1 MSGSITVGGKTLASH
16 DNGTGL
22 ITLAHDIISSPSNYG
37 FAQLKL
43 TSVKPDST
51 DKITWDTILG
61 DTTNITK
68 PNNNHVI
75 RLGIAGIYFITGS
88 FTYRDDAS
96 ERATFFNLRQGTGQA
111 TDAYLAQASD
121 SITYTENND
130 TYAGGTLTY
139 VGNFAANTD
148 IYFNA
153 VSYNGDSKE
162 ISSETH
168 ATIVLLRRTA

>member
-43 TSVKPDST
+43 TGVKQNTSN
-51 DKITWDTILG
+51 ITWDIILG
-61 DTTNITK
+61 DITNITK
-68 PNNNHVI
+68 PNNDHVI
-75 RLGIAGIYFITGS
+75 RLGIAGIYLITGS
-88 FTYRDDAS
+88 FSYRDNDS
-96 ERATFFNLRQGTGQA
+96 ERAVFFNLRQGTGQA

-121 SITYTENND
+121 SINYVESND
-130 TYAGGTLTY
+130 TYAGGALTY

-148 IYFNA
+148 IYFHA
-153 VSYNGDSKE
+153 ISYNGDSKE
-162 ISSETH
+162 VSTETH
-168 ATIVLLRRTA
+168 ASIVLLRRTA

>member
-43 TSVKPDST
+43 TGVKQNTSN
-51 DKITWDTILG
+51 ITWDIILG

-75 RLGIAGIYFITGS
+75 RLGIAGIYLITGS
-88 FTYRDDAS
+88 FSHRDDAS
-96 ERATFFNLRQGTGQA
+96 QRAVFFNLRQGTGQA
-111 TDAYLAQASD
+111 TDAYLAQCAD
-121 SITYTENND
+121 SISYVQSND
-130 TYAGGTLTY
+130 TYAGGALTY

-148 IYFNA
+148 IYFHA
-153 VSYNGDSKE
+153 ISYDGDSKE
-162 ISSETH
+162 VSTETH
-168 ATIVLLRRTA
+168 ASIVLLRRTA

>member
-1 MSGSITVGGKTLASH
+1 MPNASLTI
-16 DNGTGL
+16 DGTEVIKKENGL
-22 ITLAHDIISSPSNYG
+22 ITLAHDIASTSSNYG

-43 TSVKPDST
+43 TSVKQNT
-51 DKITWDTILG
+51 TNITWDVILG

-75 RLGIAGIYFITGS
+75 RLGIAGIYLITGNFS
-88 FTYRDDAS
+88 YRDDDS

-111 TDAYLAQASD
+111 TDTYLAQTSD
-121 SITYTENND
+121 SITHTENND

-148 IYFNA
+148 IYFHA
-153 VSYNGDSKE
+153 ISYDNNTKE

-168 ATIVLLRRTA
+168 ASIVLLRRTA